1 MLYARCCN
9 SQPSSFQS
17 CSEISKASALGSL
30 RSHSAGG
37 SSAEAGSPADA
48 VSSPTHRD
56 GASTGRSLGLSL
68 HIYSGQAVRKQPS
81 GACLASGAALD
92 TCTGECLGQ
101 AQLSLCP
108 RRRQRGI
115 LEQKP
120 WSSAPAASAW
130 RCAFLGGPLAVGKP
144 SVRPV
149 TVLGPKEGQE
159 GDLERKLTHVL
170 RGSAWQPDRPG
181 EGFDPEVCVC
191 RG

>member
-1 MLYARCCN
+1 MLYALCCN

-30 RSHSAGG
+30 RSHSAGD

-48 VSSPTHRD
+48 VSSPTHGD
-56 GASTGRSLGLSL
+56 GASTGRSPGLSL

-81 GACLASGAALD
+81 SACLASGAALD
-92 TCTGECLGQ
+92 TVGTSSPTCTGECLGQ

-115 LEQKP
+115 LDQKP

-144 SVRPV
+144 SICPV

-159 GDLERKLTHVL
+159 GDLEMKLNTRVARL
-170 RGSAWQPDRPG
+170 SLAARQARRRIRP
-181 EGFDPEVCVC
+181 
-191 RG
+191 